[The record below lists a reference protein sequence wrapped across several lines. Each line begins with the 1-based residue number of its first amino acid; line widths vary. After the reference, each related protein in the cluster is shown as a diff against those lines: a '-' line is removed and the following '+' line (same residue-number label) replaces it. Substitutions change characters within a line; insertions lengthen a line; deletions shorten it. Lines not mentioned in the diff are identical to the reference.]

1 MARPKLRKGQDTEGK
16 RQLKELLFPDDI
28 SVNNWHK
35 FEKVKSENVNRTLW
49 ELIFQ
54 NQSQQSKLIC
64 CAWFIIHLM
73 VITVRIE
80 N

>member
-1 MARPKLRKGQDTEGK
+1 MPQQNEKITKANCFDILERTTLYTRMTRPKLRKGQDTEGK

-49 ELIFQ
+49 
-54 NQSQQSKLIC
+54 
-64 CAWFIIHLM
+64 
-73 VITVRIE
+73 
-80 N
+80 